1 MPTYAY
7 VIKDADGKRHED
19 NLRASN
25 YETAVETL
33 RKRGASQIVSVR
45 EIRGGLAIDEMSVGE
60 QIGLAIYRFR
70 TRVPLRTLV
79 FFTRQLSTMFSAG
92 LTIEK
97 SITNLLTEERNY
109 RFKKVLVQVSTDL
122 KKGYALSEALA
133 KHPGVFSNLYV
144 ALVHAGEVSGN
155 LHVILGQLSDY
166 LESVS
171 DTHRKVIS
179 ALSYPVFSMVFL
191 TAVVTFLMVVVVP
204 MFKDVYDKFGAK
216 LPFATRVMMNI
227 SQLIVHNAFA
237 AFMILLAIV
246 AGLWVLTKTRRGGLA
261 WDTFKLRIP
270 VFGGLMMSAIMD
282 KFSRTFGILIGS
294 GVPVLE
300 ALNHA
305 VRVVEN
311 RVVGNA
317 LRHAS
322 TLIKDG
328 FAISVALRKTGTIP
342 PIVVQL
348 IATGE
353 ETGEINRLLEK
364 VSEFYSKQVDATIG
378 RLTALIEPLMIILI
392 GGVIGIILISI
403 YLPVFMLGRAVQ
415 SGA

>member
-7 VIKDADGKRHED
+7 VIKDADGTRHED
-19 NLRASN
+19 NVRAVSYEAAVDVLR
-25 YETAVETL
+25 
-33 RKRGASQIVSVR
+33 RRGASQIISVR
-45 EIRGGLAIDEMSVGE
+45 EIRGGMAIDEMSVGE
-60 QIGLAIYRFR
+60 QVGLAVYRFR
-70 TRVPLRTLV
+70 TRVPLRSLV

-122 KKGYALSEALA
+122 KKGYSLSEALA

-155 LHVILGQLSDY
+155 LHVILQQLSDY

-171 DTHRKVIS
+171 DTQRKVIS
-179 ALSYPVFSMVFL
+179 ALSYPVFSLVFL
-191 TAVVTFLMVVVVP
+191 TGVVAFLMVVVVP
-204 MFKDVYDKFGAK
+204 MFKDVYDKFGAQ
-216 LPFATRVMMNI
+216 LPFATRVLMNI
-227 SQLIVHNAFA
+227 SQLIVKNFFITVLIA
-237 AFMILLAIV
+237 V
-246 AGLWVLTKTRRGGLA
+246 AVVLGLWVLTKTRRGGLA
-261 WDTFKLRIP
+261 WDTFKLRFPI
-270 VFGGLMMSAIMD
+270 FGGLLMSALMD

-300 ALNHA
+300 SMSHA
-305 VRVVEN
+305 IRVVEN
-311 RVVGNA
+311 RVIANG
-317 LRHAS
+317 LRAAS

-328 FAISVALRKTGTIP
+328 FAISVALRKSGAIP

-348 IATGE
+348 VATGE

-364 VSEFYSKQVDATIG
+364 VAEFYSKQVDATIG
-378 RLTALIEPLMIILI
+378 RLTALIEPILI
-392 GGVIGIILISI
+392 IMIGAVIGIILISI

-415 SGA
+415 AGA

>member
-1 MPTYAY
+1 MPNFSY
-7 VIKDADGKRHED
+7 VIKDASGQRVED
-19 NLRASN
+19 NIRAAN
-25 YETAVETL
+25 YEQAVEAL
-33 RKRGASQIVSVR
+33 RRKGAQSIVSVR
-45 EIRGGLAIDEMSVGE
+45 EIRGGLAVDEMSVGE
-60 QIGLAIYRFR
+60 QVGLAIYRFR

-97 SITNLLTEERNY
+97 AITNLLSEERNY
-109 RFKKVLVQVSTDL
+109 RFKKILVQVSTDL

-166 LESVS
+166 LEAVS
-171 DTHRKVIS
+171 DTRRKVIS
-179 ALSYPVFSMVFL
+179 AMSYPVFSVVFL
-191 TAVVTFLMVVVVP
+191 TGVITFLMVVVVP

-216 LPFATRVMMNI
+216 LPFATRVLMNI
-227 SQLIVHNAFA
+227 SQLIVHNAIITFMFVA
-237 AFMILLAIV
+237 AGIFV
-246 AGLWVLTKTRRGGLA
+246 LWVLTKTRRGGTT
-261 WDTFKLRIP
+261 WDTIKLQTP
-270 VFGGLMMSAIMD
+270 VFGGLLMSALMD
-282 KFSRTFGILIGS
+282 KFARTFGILIGS

-300 ALNHA
+300 ALSHSI
-305 VRVVEN
+305 RVVEN
-311 RVVGNA
+311 RVIANG
-317 LRHAS
+317 LRQAS
-322 TLIKDG
+322 VLIKDG
-328 FAISVALRKTGTIP
+328 YTISVALKKTSVIP

-348 IATGE
+348 IQTGE

-364 VSEFYSKQVDATIG
+364 VAEFYSKQVDATIG
-378 RLTALIEPLMIILI
+378 RLTALIEPLLIIMI

>member
-19 NLRASN
+19 NIRASN
-25 YETAVETL
+25 YENAVDSL

-60 QIGLAIYRFR
+60 QVGLAIYRFR

-122 KKGYALSEALA
+122 KKGYSLSEALA
-133 KHPGVFSNLYV
+133 KHPGVFSNLFV

-179 ALSYPVFSMVFL
+179 ALSYPVFSVIFL
-191 TAVVTFLMVVVVP
+191 TGVVTFLMVVVVP

-227 SQLIVHNAFA
+227 SGLIVHNAFT
-237 AFMILLAIV
+237 AFLVLLAVV
-246 AGLWVLTKTRRGGLA
+246 AGMWVLTKTRRGGLA
-261 WDTFKLRIP
+261 WDTFKLRVP
-270 VFGGLMMSAIMD
+270 VFGGLMMCAIMD

-305 VRVVEN
+305 IRVVEN

-317 LRHAS
+317 LRQAG

-328 FAISVALRKTGTIP
+328 FAISVALRKTGAIP

-378 RLTALIEPLMIILI
+378 RLTALIEPLMIIMI

-415 SGA
+415 SGS

>member
-1 MPTYAY
+1 MPNYAY
-7 VIKDADGKRHED
+7 VIKDADGARHED
-19 NLRASN
+19 NIRANS
-25 YETAVETL
+25 YEAAVEQL
-33 RKRGASQIVSVR
+33 RKRGAAQIISVR
-45 EIRGGLAIDEMSVGE
+45 EVRGGLAVDEMSVAE
-60 QIGLAIYRFR
+60 QVGLAIYRFR

-97 SITNLLTEERNY
+97 AITNLLTEERNY

-122 KKGYALSEALA
+122 KKGYSLSECLA

-155 LHVILGQLSDY
+155 LHVILQQLSDY
-166 LESVS
+166 LETVS

-179 ALSYPVFSMVFL
+179 ALSYPVFSVIFL
-191 TAVVTFLMVVVVP
+191 TGVVTFLMVVVVP

-216 LPFATRVMMNI
+216 LPFATRVLMNI
-227 SQLIVHNAFA
+227 SQLIVHNAIL
-237 AFMILLAIV
+237 AFLILISCV
-246 AGLWVLTKTRRGGLA
+246 AGLWVLTKTRRGGMA
-261 WDTFKLRIP
+261 WDTLKLRFPI
-270 VFGGLMMSAIMD
+270 FGGLMMSAIMD

-300 ALNHA
+300 ALSHS

-311 RVVGNA
+311 RVIADA
-317 LRHAS
+317 LRAAS
-322 TLIKDG
+322 TMIKDG

-364 VSEFYSKQVDATIG
+364 VAEFYSKQVDATIG
-378 RLTALIEPLMIILI
+378 RLTALIEPLMIIMI
-392 GGVIGIILISI
+392 GAVIGIILISI

-415 SGA
+415 AGA

>member
-1 MPTYAY
+1 MPNYAY
-7 VIKDADGKRHED
+7 VIKDADGVRHED
-19 NLRASN
+19 NIRASN
-25 YETAVETL
+25 YEAAVETL
-33 RKRGASQIVSVR
+33 RKRGAASIVSVH
-45 EIRGGLAIDEMSVGE
+45 EIRGGLAIDEMSVAE
-60 QIGLAIYRFR
+60 QVSLAIYRFR

-97 SITNLLTEERNY
+97 SITNLLAEERNY

-166 LESVS
+166 LETVS
-171 DTHRKVIS
+171 DTQRKVIS
-179 ALSYPVFSMVFL
+179 ALSYPVFSVIFL
-191 TAVVTFLMVVVVP
+191 TGVVTFLMVVVVP

-216 LPFATRVMMNI
+216 LPFATQVMMGI
-227 SQLIVHNAFA
+227 SQLIVHNAFLA
-237 AFMILLAIV
+237 FIVLVAFMS
-246 AGLWVLTKTRRGGLA
+246 GMWVLTKTRRGGLA
-261 WDTFKLRIP
+261 WDTFKLRFPI
-270 VFGGLMMSAIMD
+270 FGGLMMSAIMD

-300 ALNHA
+300 ALSHS

-311 RVVGNA
+311 RVIADG
-317 LRHAS
+317 LRQAS
-322 TLIKDG
+322 GMIKDG

-364 VSEFYSKQVDATIG
+364 VSEFYAKQVDATIG
-378 RLTALIEPLMIILI
+378 RLTALIEPLMIIMI
-392 GGVIGIILISI
+392 GGVIGVILISI

>member
-1 MPTYAY
+1 MPNFSY
-7 VIKDADGKRHED
+7 VIKDANGNRIED
-19 NLRASN
+19 NIRATSYEQAMEALR
-25 YETAVETL
+25 
-33 RKRGASQIVSVR
+33 RKGAAQIVSVR
-45 EIRGGLAIDEMSVGE
+45 EIRGGLAIDEMNVGE
-60 QIGLAIYRFR
+60 QVGLAIHRFR

-97 SITNLLTEERNY
+97 AITNLLTEERNY

-122 KKGYALSEALA
+122 KKGFALSEALA

-171 DTHRKVIS
+171 DTRRKVIS
-179 ALSYPVFSMVFL
+179 AMSYPVFSVVFL
-191 TAVVTFLMVVVVP
+191 TGVVTFLMVVVVP
-204 MFKDVYDKFGAK
+204 MFKDVYDKFGAQ
-216 LPFATRVMMNI
+216 LPFATRVLMNI
-227 SQLIVHNAFA
+227 SQLIVHNAIVTFIFA
-237 AFMILLAIV
+237 ASAVFA
-246 AGLWVLTKTRRGGLA
+246 LWVLTKTRRGGLV
-261 WDTFKLRIP
+261 WDTFKLQVP
-270 VFGGLMMSAIMD
+270 VFGGLLMSALMD
-282 KFSRTFGILIGS
+282 KFARTFGILIGS

-300 ALNHA
+300 SLNHA
-305 VRVVEN
+305 IRVVDN
-311 RVVGNA
+311 RVIANG
-317 LRHAS
+317 LRQAS
-322 TLIKDG
+322 GLIKDG
-328 FAISVALRKTGTIP
+328 YTISVALKKTSVIP

-348 IATGE
+348 IQTGE

-364 VSEFYSKQVDATIG
+364 VAEFYSKQVDATIG
-378 RLTALIEPLMIILI
+378 RLTALIEPLLIIMI

-415 SGA
+415 TGA

>member
-1 MPTYAY
+1 MPNYAY
-7 VIKDADGKRHED
+7 VIKDADGNRHED
-19 NLRASN
+19 NIRAAS
-25 YETAVETL
+25 YEAAVDAL

-45 EIRGGLAIDEMSVGE
+45 EIRGGLAVDEMTVGE

-70 TRVPLRTLV
+70 TRVPLKNLV

-122 KKGYALSEALA
+122 KKGYSLSEALA

-144 ALVHAGEVSGN
+144 ALVHAGEISGN
-155 LHVILGQLSDY
+155 LHVILQQLSDY
-166 LESVS
+166 LETVS
-171 DTHRKVIS
+171 DTQRKVVS
-179 ALSYPVFSMVFL
+179 ALSYPVFSVIFL
-191 TAVVTFLMVVVVP
+191 SAVVTFLMVVVVP

-227 SQLIVHNAFA
+227 SGVIVNNAFM
-237 AFMILLAIV
+237 AFMVVLAVIT
-246 AGLWVLTKTRRGGLA
+246 GLWVLTKTRRGGLI
-261 WDTFKLRIP
+261 WDTMKLSFP
-270 VFGGLMMSAIMD
+270 VFGGLLMSSIMD
-282 KFSRTFGILIGS
+282 KFARTFGILIGS

-300 ALNHA
+300 SLNHA
-305 VRVVEN
+305 I
-311 RVVGNA
+311 RVVGNRVIA
-317 LRHAS
+317 NGLRSAS
-322 TLIKDG
+322 GMIKDG

-364 VSEFYSKQVDATIG
+364 VAEFYSKQVDATIG
-378 RLTALIEPLMIILI
+378 RLTALIEPLLIIMI

>member
-1 MPTYAY
+1 MPNYAY
-7 VIKDADGKRHED
+7 VIKDADGARHED
-19 NLRASN
+19 NIRASS
-25 YETAVETL
+25 YEAAVEQL
-33 RKRGASQIVSVR
+33 RKRGAAQIVSVR
-45 EIRGGLAIDEMSVGE
+45 EIRGGLAVDEMSVSE

-97 SITNLLTEERNY
+97 SITNLLSEERNY

-122 KKGYALSEALA
+122 KKGYSLSEALA
-133 KHPGVFSNLYV
+133 KHPGVYSNLYV
-144 ALVHAGEVSGN
+144 ALVHAGEISGN
-155 LHVILGQLSDY
+155 LHVILSQLSDY
-166 LESVS
+166 LETVS

-179 ALSYPVFSMVFL
+179 ALSYPVFSVIFL
-191 TAVVTFLMVVVVP
+191 TGVVTFLMVVVVP
-204 MFKDVYDKFGAK
+204 MFKDVYDKFGAQ
-216 LPFATRVMMNI
+216 LPFATRVLMDL
-227 SQLIVHNAFA
+227 SQVIVHNA
-237 AFMILLAIV
+237 LLVFVVVIACLT
-246 AGLWVLTKTRRGGLA
+246 GLWVLTKTRRGGLA
-261 WDTFKLRIP
+261 WDTFKLRFPI
-270 VFGGLMMSAIMD
+270 FGGLMMSAIMD

-300 ALNHA
+300 ALSHS

-311 RVVGNA
+311 RVIANG
-317 LRHAS
+317 LRQAS
-322 TLIKDG
+322 NMIKDG

-378 RLTALIEPLMIILI
+378 RLTALIEPLMIIMI
-392 GGVIGIILISI
+392 GAVIGIILISI

-415 SGA
+415 AGA

>member
-1 MPTYAY
+1 MPNYAY
-7 VIKDADGKRHED
+7 VIKDADGARHED
-19 NLRASN
+19 NIRASS
-25 YETAVETL
+25 YEAAVDAL
-33 RKRGASQIVSVR
+33 RKRGAASIVSVH
-45 EIRGGLAIDEMSVGE
+45 EIRGGLASDEMSVGE
-60 QIGLAIYRFR
+60 QVGLAIYRFR

-97 SITNLLTEERNY
+97 SITNLLSEERNY

-122 KKGYALSEALA
+122 KKGYALSECLA

-155 LHVILGQLSDY
+155 LHVILGRLSDY
-166 LESVS
+166 LETVS

-179 ALSYPVFSMVFL
+179 ALSYPVFSVIFL
-191 TAVVTFLMVVVVP
+191 TGVVTFLMVVVVP

-227 SQLIVHNAFA
+227 SQIIVHNAFLAFLVIMA
-237 AFMILLAIV
+237 AV

-261 WDTFKLRIP
+261 WDTIKLRFPI
-270 VFGGLMMSAIMD
+270 FGGLMMSAIMD

-300 ALNHA
+300 ALSHA

-311 RVVGNA
+311 RVIANG
-317 LRHAS
+317 LRQAS
-322 TLIKDG
+322 NMIKDG
-328 FAISVALRKTGTIP
+328 FAISVALRKTGAIP

-364 VSEFYSKQVDATIG
+364 VSEFYAKQVDATIG
-378 RLTALIEPLMIILI
+378 RLTALIEPLMIIMI
-392 GGVIGIILISI
+392 GAVIGIILISI

>member
-1 MPTYAY
+1 MPNYAY
-7 VIKDADGKRHED
+7 VIKDSDGNRHED
-19 NLRASN
+19 NIRASN
-25 YETAVETL
+25 YEAAIDAL

-45 EIRGGLAIDEMSVGE
+45 EIRGGLAVDEMSVGE
-60 QIGLAIYRFR
+60 QVGLAIYRFR

-109 RFKKVLVQVSTDL
+109 RFKKILVQVSTDL
-122 KKGYALSEALA
+122 KKGYSLSEALA
-133 KHPGVFSNLYV
+133 KHPGVFSNLFV

-155 LHVILGQLSDY
+155 LHVILQQLSDY
-166 LESVS
+166 LESVA
-171 DTHRKVIS
+171 DTQRKVIS
-179 ALSYPVFSMVFL
+179 ALSYPVFSVIFL
-191 TAVVTFLMVVVVP
+191 TGVVTFLMVVVVP

-216 LPFATRVMMNI
+216 LPFATQVMMGI
-227 SQLIVHNAFA
+227 SQIIVHNAFA
-237 AFMILLAIV
+237 SLMITIAIL
-246 AGLWVLTKTRRGGLA
+246 AGLWIGTKTRRGGLA
-261 WDTFKLRIP
+261 WDTFKLRFP
-270 VFGGLMMSAIMD
+270 VFGGLMMSALMD
-282 KFSRTFGILIGS
+282 KFARTFGILIGS

-305 VRVVEN
+305 IRVVEN
-311 RVVGNA
+311 RLIANS
-317 LRHAS
+317 LRQAG

-328 FAISVALRKTGTIP
+328 FSISVALRKTGTIP

-364 VSEFYSKQVDATIG
+364 VSDFYSKQVDATIG
-378 RLTALIEPLMIILI
+378 RLTALIEPILIILI

-403 YLPVFMLGRAVQ
+403 YLPVFMLGRAIQ
-415 SGA
+415 TGS

>member
-1 MPTYAY
+1 MPNYSY
-7 VIKDADGKRHED
+7 VIKDASGNRIED
-19 NLRASN
+19 NIRATS
-25 YETAVETL
+25 YEQAVEAL
-33 RKRGASQIVSVR
+33 RRKGAAQIVSVR

-60 QIGLAIYRFR
+60 QVGLAIHRFR

-97 SITNLLTEERNY
+97 AITNLLTEERNY

-122 KKGYALSEALA
+122 KKGFALSEALA

-171 DTHRKVIS
+171 DTRRKVIS
-179 ALSYPVFSMVFL
+179 AMSYPVFSVIFL
-191 TAVVTFLMVVVVP
+191 TGVVTFLMVVVVP
-204 MFKDVYDKFGAK
+204 MFKDVYDKFGAQ
-216 LPFATRVMMNI
+216 LPFATRVLMNI
-227 SQLIVHNAFA
+227 SQLIVHNAFVTFLFA
-237 AFMILLAIV
+237 A
-246 AGLWVLTKTRRGGLA
+246 AGVFALWVLTKTRRGGLA
-261 WDTFKLRIP
+261 WDTFKLQVP
-270 VFGGLMMSAIMD
+270 VFGGLLMSALMD
-282 KFSRTFGILIGS
+282 KFARTFGILIGS

-300 ALNHA
+300 SLNHA
-305 VRVVEN
+305 IRVVDN
-311 RVVGNA
+311 RVIANG
-317 LRHAS
+317 LRQAS
-322 TLIKDG
+322 GLIKDG
-328 FAISVALRKTGTIP
+328 YTISVALKKTSVIP

-348 IATGE
+348 IQTGE

-364 VSEFYSKQVDATIG
+364 VAEFYSKQVDATIG
-378 RLTALIEPLMIILI
+378 RLTALIEPLLIIMI
-392 GGVIGIILISI
+392 GAVIGIILISI

>member
-1 MPTYAY
+1 MPNYAY
-7 VIKDADGKRHED
+7 VIKDADGVRHED
-19 NLRASN
+19 NIRASG
-25 YETAVETL
+25 YEAAIETL
-33 RKRGASQIVSVR
+33 RKRGAAQIVSVH
-45 EIRGGLAIDEMSVGE
+45 EIRGGLAVDEMSVAE
-60 QIGLAIYRFR
+60 QVSLAIYRFR

-97 SITNLLTEERNY
+97 SISNLLSEERNY

-133 KHPGVFSNLYV
+133 KHPGVYSNLYV

-166 LESVS
+166 LETVS
-171 DTHRKVIS
+171 DTQRKVIS
-179 ALSYPVFSMVFL
+179 ALSYPVFSVIFL
-191 TAVVTFLMVVVVP
+191 TGVVTFLMVVVVP

-227 SQLIVHNAFA
+227 SSIIVHNAFL
-237 AFMILLAIV
+237 AFIVIISAIT
-246 AGLWVLTKTRRGGLA
+246 GMWVLTKTRRGGLA
-261 WDTFKLRIP
+261 WDTFKLRFPI
-270 VFGGLMMSAIMD
+270 FGGLMMSAIMD

-300 ALNHA
+300 ALSHS

-311 RVVGNA
+311 RLIANG
-317 LRHAS
+317 LRQAS
-322 TLIKDG
+322 GMIKDG

-364 VSEFYSKQVDATIG
+364 VSEFYAKQVDATIG

>member
-1 MPTYAY
+1 MPNFSY
-7 VIKDADGKRHED
+7 VIKDAKGNRVED
-19 NLRASN
+19 NIRAAN

-33 RKRGASQIVSVR
+33 RRKGAQQIVSVR
-45 EIRGGLAIDEMSVGE
+45 EIRGGQAIDEMSVGE
-60 QIGLAIYRFR
+60 QVGLAIYRFR

-97 SITNLLTEERNY
+97 AITNLLTEERNY
-109 RFKKVLVQVSTDL
+109 RFKKILVQVSTDL

-171 DTHRKVIS
+171 DTRRKVIS
-179 ALSYPVFSMVFL
+179 AMSYPVFSVVFL
-191 TAVVTFLMVVVVP
+191 TGVITFLMVVVVP
-204 MFKDVYDKFGAK
+204 MFKDVYDKFGAQ
-216 LPFATRVMMNI
+216 LPFATRVLMNI
-227 SQLIVHNAFA
+227 SQLVVHNA
-237 AFMILLAIV
+237 IV
-246 AGLWVLTKTRRGGLA
+246 TFLFLGAGIFVLWVLTKTRRGGA
-261 WDTFKLRIP
+261 TWDTIKLQTP
-270 VFGGLMMSAIMD
+270 VFGGLLMSALMD
-282 KFSRTFGILIGS
+282 KFARTFGILIGS

-300 ALNHA
+300 ALSHSI
-305 VRVVEN
+305 RVVEN
-311 RVVGNA
+311 RVIANG
-317 LRHAS
+317 LRQAS
-322 TLIKDG
+322 VLIKDG
-328 FAISVALRKTGTIP
+328 YTISVAMKKTSVIP
-342 PIVVQL
+342 PIVIQL
-348 IATGE
+348 IQTGE

-364 VSEFYSKQVDATIG
+364 VAEFYSKQVDATIG
-378 RLTALIEPLMIILI
+378 RLTALIEPLLIIMI

>member
-1 MPTYAY
+1 MPNFSY
-7 VIKDADGKRHED
+7 VIKDASGNRVED
-19 NLRASN
+19 NLRAAN
-25 YETAVETL
+25 YEQAVESL
-33 RKRGASQIVSVR
+33 RRKGVQQIVSVR
-45 EIRGGLAIDEMSVGE
+45 EIRGGLAVDEMSVGE
-60 QIGLAIYRFR
+60 QVGLAIYRFR

-97 SITNLLTEERNY
+97 SITNLLSEERNY
-109 RFKKVLVQVSTDL
+109 RFKKILVQVSTDL

-166 LESVS
+166 LESVA
-171 DTHRKVIS
+171 DTRRKVIS
-179 ALSYPVFSMVFL
+179 ALSYPVFSVIFL
-191 TAVVTFLMVVVVP
+191 TGVITFLMVVVVP
-204 MFKDVYDKFGAK
+204 MFKDVYDKFGAQ
-216 LPFATRVMMNI
+216 LPFATRVLMNI
-227 SQLIVHNAFA
+227 SQLIVHNALITLLFIVSGVFA
-237 AFMILLAIV
+237 
-246 AGLWVLTKTRRGGLA
+246 LWVLTKTRRGGTT
-261 WDTFKLRIP
+261 WDTIKLQIP
-270 VFGGLMMSAIMD
+270 VFGGLLMSALMD
-282 KFSRTFGILIGS
+282 KFARTFGILIGS

-300 ALNHA
+300 AMSHSI
-305 VRVVEN
+305 RVVDN
-311 RVVGNA
+311 RVISNG
-317 LRHAS
+317 LRQAS
-322 TLIKDG
+322 NLIKDG
-328 FAISVALRKTGTIP
+328 YTISVALKKTSVIP

-348 IATGE
+348 IQTGE

-364 VSEFYSKQVDATIG
+364 VAEFYSKQVDATIG
-378 RLTALIEPLMIILI
+378 RLTALIEPLLIIMI